1 MKKII
6 LSVLLLFLAF
16 TTFFVKTEATMPT
29 KIMWDNMELKTGQI
43 GRVTMLKSG
52 FTLSKYE
59 NGEFRPAR
67 VVKKGE
73 VFRVYGIKVATYATH
88 LDLGNNLW
96 AYHSSLRSDGSNVY
110 LQKTVNYETP
120 SKSKLALLKEYNK

>member
-6 LSVLLLFLAF
+6 FSVLLSASAF
-16 TTFFVKTEATMPT
+16 STFFVSTEAAIPT
-29 KIMWDNMELKTGQI
+29 KVMWDNMELKTGQI

-52 FTLSKYE
+52 FSLSKYDE
-59 NGEFRPAR
+59 EFGEFRPAKI
-67 VVKKGE
+67 VKKGE
-73 VFRVYGIKVATYATH
+73 IFRVYGIKVEKYATH

-96 AYHSSLRSDGSNVY
+96 AYHSSHRSDGSHVY

-120 SKSKLALLKEYNK
+120 SKYKLEMLQ